1 MIQARNLIHKYDF
14 EYALNDVSIDIN
26 KGTFVAL
33 SGESGSGKSTM
44 LSILSTLLKPSSGI
58 VLLNGVEVNNIVNID
73 KFRRENIGFVFQ
85 FHHLIQHL
93 TLRENVELAA
103 YGEFKKDLDSIFEK
117 LGILGIAN
125 KYPNEISGGQRQ
137 RAAIARA
144 IINRPKII
152 FADEPTG
159 NLDSKN
165 SINIYEIFKSLCNE
179 GSTIVVA
186 SHDIGLKDF
195 VDKTIRIK
203 DGKIE

>member
-1 MIQARNLIHKYDF
+1 
-14 EYALNDVSIDIN
+14 
-26 KGTFVAL
+26 
-33 SGESGSGKSTM
+33 
-44 LSILSTLLKPSSGI
+44 
-58 VLLNGVEVNNIVNID
+58 
-73 KFRRENIGFVFQ
+73 
-85 FHHLIQHL
+85 
-93 TLRENVELAA
+93 
-103 YGEFKKDLDSIFEK
+103 
-117 LGILGIAN
+117 
-125 KYPNEISGGQRQ
+125 
-137 RAAIARA
+137 IARA

-165 SINIYEIFKSLCNE
+165 STNIYEIFKSLCDE